1 MDSPGSPG
9 DILRA
14 IARSYQDEVGQA
26 RAEQLVSRAMA
37 RAGGRSSRMQA
48 MGVLVA
54 GTALGV
60 TVLALGLVMVLGN
73 SDSGISAPE
82 PATPVA
88 SAPVA
93 EVQVPETEVIASPIL
108 PTEDLQEALAL
119 LEQQREM
126 EAANVVI
133 RALGPIFLSGGDEL
147 STPTSTTTPENPQT
161 PSTVAGAV
169 PPEQGS
175 RPQDPSADSADSGS
189 SDPGTTQSE
198 SSTQEPDSQPGEF
211 PSQPTIEEL
220 GHVLKV
226 EVEELLS
233 ADPTSLTEAAEDAR
247 NAAQQITEYG
257 EEPTIL
263 LPPDQ
268 DDDDQ

>member
-1 MDSPGSPG
+1 MDAPGSPG
-9 DILRA
+9 DILRS

-37 RAGGRSSRMQA
+37 RAAGRSPRLQA

-54 GTALGV
+54 GTALGI
-60 TVLALGLVMVLGN
+60 TVLALGLIVLLGN

-82 PATPVA
+82 PPTPVA
-88 SAPVA
+88 SAPVT
-93 EVQVPETEVIASPIL
+93 EVQVPETEVVASPIL
-108 PTEDLQEALAL
+108 PTEELQEALAL

-133 RALGPIFLSGGDEL
+133 RALGPIFLSAGVEL
-147 STPTSTTTPENPQT
+147 SSPTSTTAPEEPQT
-161 PSTVAGAV
+161 PTSAAGAV
-169 PPEQGS
+169 PPEQGT
-175 RPQDPSADSADSGS
+175 RPQDPPIDDGGSGS
-189 SDPGTTQSE
+189 SGTSQGE
-198 SSTQEPDSQPGEF
+198 PPTQEPDPQLEPD
-211 PSQPTIEEL
+211 PQPTIEEL

-247 NAAQQITEYG
+247 NAAQQITDFG

-263 LPPDQ
+263 LPSDP

>member
-1 MDSPGSPG
+1 MNAPGSPG

-14 IARSYQDEVGQA
+14 IARSYQEEVGQA
-26 RAEQLVSRAMA
+26 RAEQLVNRAMA
-37 RAGGRSSRMQA
+37 RAGGRSPRLQA

-60 TVLALGLVMVLGN
+60 TVLALGLIVLLGN
-73 SDSGISAPE
+73 SDAGVSAPE

-93 EVQVPETEVIASPIL
+93 EVQAPDSQAVASPIL
-108 PTEDLQEALAL
+108 PTEELQEALTL

-133 RALGPIFLSGGDEL
+133 RALGPIFLSAGVEL
-147 STPTSTTTPENPQT
+147 SPPTSTTVPEQPRT
-161 PSTVAGAV
+161 STSAAGAV
-169 PPEQGS
+169 PPEQGA
-175 RPQDPSADSADSGS
+175 RPQDPSADDQTGGS
-189 SDPGTTQSE
+189 SGTSQGE
-198 SSTQEPDSQPGEF
+198 SPTQEIVPD
-211 PSQPTIEEL
+211 SQPTIEEL

-247 NAAQQITEYG
+247 DAAQQITEFG
-257 EEPTIL
+257 QEPTIL

>member
-1 MDSPGSPG
+1 MKAPGSPG

-14 IARSYQDEVGQA
+14 MARSYQDEVGPA

-37 RAGGRSSRMQA
+37 RAGGRSPRLQA
-48 MGVLVA
+48 IGVLVA

-60 TVLALGLVMVLGN
+60 TVLALGLIMVLGN

-93 EVQVPETEVIASPIL
+93 EVQVPEAVVIASPIL
-108 PTEDLQEALAL
+108 PTEELQEALAL

-133 RALGPIFLSGGDEL
+133 RALGPIFLSANEL
-147 STPTSTTTPENPQT
+147 SSPTPTTVPEDPRT
-161 PSTVAGAV
+161 PSSVVGAV
-169 PPEQGS
+169 PPEQGAH
-175 RPQDPSADSADSGS
+175 PQDPPADNPDSGS
-189 SDPGTTQSE
+189 SDPGGSQSE
-198 SSTQEPDSQPGEF
+198 SSTQEADDPPGE
-211 PSQPTIEEL
+211 PLPQPTIEEL

-247 NAAQQITEYG
+247 NAAQQITDYV

-268 DDDDQ
+268 DDEDR